1 MVKHK
6 DKKEKPSFKD
16 AFAEGRNK
24 FTPHTK
30 TGATYGEALT
40 SNLAKNWSVIPSLI
54 ALVVAGAVALT
65 MQNNIQ
71 TRTQQ
76 ITQIESKIKGL
87 QNKLDL
93 AKNSSSEKVVKK
105 TVDVKMHNATDAGN
119 RLIKYETDLMR
130 LMDITIAGDTP
141 SKEHIQEAFDA
152 QDKIQKMTGL
162 NESEAAATWIKLP
175 TWTIEFKSVV
185 SYEGN
190 EIPSLFIL
198 KDDKGEL
205 MGLVTAVYHADTDS
219 FSNVNVTYT
228 TAGDAVN
235 YNRGGR

>member
-1 MVKHK
+1 MVKK
-6 DKKEKPSFKD
+6 DKSGDKQSFKE
-16 AFAEGRNK
+16 AFNSTRNK

-30 TGATYGEALT
+30 DGNTYGEAVT
-40 SNLAKNWSVIPSLI
+40 SGLSRNWAIIPSII
-54 ALVVAGAVALT
+54 ALAVAGAVALNSQSAINT
-65 MQNNIQ
+65 K
-71 TRTQQ
+71 TQQ

-87 QNKLDL
+87 QSKLDS
-93 AKNSSSEKVVKK
+93 ARNGGKEKVVKK
-105 TVDVKMHNATDAGN
+105 TIDVKLNNATEAGKKAIE
-119 RLIKYETDLMR
+119 LETELMKA
-130 LMDITIAGDTP
+130 LDQTVIGSDTP
-141 SKEHIQEAFDA
+141 IDVKKVNELNSKVRSLTGQNETEAF
-152 QDKIQKMTGL
+152 
-162 NESEAAATWIKLP
+162 ATWIKVP
-175 TWTIEFKSVV
+175 SWTMEFKSVV

-205 MGLVTAVYHADTDS
+205 MGLVTAVYNADTDS

>member
-1 MVKHK
+1 MVKK
-6 DKKEKPSFKD
+6 DKSGDKQSFKE
-16 AFAEGRNK
+16 AFNSTRNK

-30 TGATYGEALT
+30 DGNTYGEAVT
-40 SNLAKNWSVIPSLI
+40 SGLSRNWAIIPSII
-54 ALVVAGAVALT
+54 ALAVAGVVALNSQSAINT
-65 MQNNIQ
+65 K
-71 TRTQQ
+71 TQQ

-87 QNKLDL
+87 QSKLDS
-93 AKNSSSEKVVKK
+93 ARNGGKEKVVKK
-105 TVDVKMHNATDAGN
+105 TIDVKLNNATEAGKKAIE
-119 RLIKYETDLMR
+119 LETELMKA
-130 LMDITIAGDTP
+130 LDQTVIGSDTP
-141 SKEHIQEAFDA
+141 IDVKKVNELNSKVRSLTGQNETEAF
-152 QDKIQKMTGL
+152 
-162 NESEAAATWIKLP
+162 ATWIKVP
-175 TWTIEFKSVV
+175 SWTMEFKSVV

-205 MGLVTAVYHADTDS
+205 MGLVTAVYNADTDS

>member
-1 MVKHK
+1 MVKK
-6 DKKEKPSFKD
+6 DKSGDKQSFKE
-16 AFAEGRNK
+16 AFNSTRNK

-30 TGATYGEALT
+30 DGNTYGEAVT
-40 SNLAKNWSVIPSLI
+40 SGLSRNWAIIPSII
-54 ALVVAGAVALT
+54 ALAVAGAVALNSQSAINT
-65 MQNNIQ
+65 K
-71 TRTQQ
+71 TQQ

-87 QNKLDL
+87 QSKLDS
-93 AKNSSSEKVVKK
+93 ARSGGKEKVVKK
-105 TVDVKMHNATDAGN
+105 TIDVKLNNATEAGKKAIE
-119 RLIKYETDLMR
+119 LETELMKA
-130 LMDITIAGDTP
+130 LDQTVIGSDTP
-141 SKEHIQEAFDA
+141 IDVKKVNELNSKVRSLTGQNETEAF
-152 QDKIQKMTGL
+152 
-162 NESEAAATWIKLP
+162 ATWIKVP
-175 TWTIEFKSVV
+175 SWTMEFKSVV

-205 MGLVTAVYHADTDS
+205 MGLVTAVYNADTDS

>member
-1 MVKHK
+1 MVKK
-6 DKKEKPSFKD
+6 DKSGDKPSFKE
-16 AFAEGRNK
+16 AFNSTRNK
-24 FTPHTK
+24 LTPHTK
-30 TGATYGEALT
+30 KGNTYGE
-40 SNLAKNWSVIPSLI
+40 
-54 ALVVAGAVALT
+54 VVAGGLSRNWAIIPSIIAIAVAGVVALNSQSAINT
-65 MQNNIQ
+65 K
-71 TRTQQ
+71 TQQ

-87 QNKLDL
+87 QSKLDS
-93 AKNSSSEKVVKK
+93 ARNGSKEKVVKK
-105 TVDVKMHNATDAGN
+105 TIDVKMNNATAAGKKVID
-119 RLIKYETDLMR
+119 LETELMESLDL
-130 LMDITIAGDTP
+130 TIIGEDSPLDVKHVTKV
-141 SKEHIQEAFDA
+141 SEDLRS
-152 QDKIQKMTGL
+152 MTGM
-162 NESEAAATWIKLP
+162 NETEVFATWIKLP

>member
-30 TGATYGEALT
+30 TGATYGGALT
-40 SNLAKNWSVIPSLI
+40 SSLTKNWAVIPSLI

-119 RLIKYETDLMR
+119 RLIKYETDLMK

-141 SKEHIQEAFDA
+141 SKEHIQEAFDT

-162 NESEAAATWIKLP
+162 NESEAAATWIKIP
-175 TWTIEFKSVV
+175 SWTMEFKSVA
-185 SYEGN
+185 SYENADIPVLFMMKDGN
-190 EIPSLFIL
+190 
-198 KDDKGEL
+198 GQL
-205 MGLVTAVYHADTDS
+205 MGMVTATYHSDS
-219 FSNVNVTYT
+219 NRFSDINVTYT
-228 TAGDAVN
+228 TAGEAVS
-235 YNRGGR
+235 YNRGGA

>member
-30 TGATYGEALT
+30 TGATYGGALT
-40 SNLAKNWSVIPSLI
+40 SSLTKNWAVIPSLI

-105 TVDVKMHNATDAGN
+105 VVDVKMHNATDAGN

-141 SKEHIQEAFDA
+141 SKEHIQEA
-152 QDKIQKMTGL
+152 
-162 NESEAAATWIKLP
+162 SATWIKVP
-175 TWTIEFKSVV
+175 SWTMEFKSVV